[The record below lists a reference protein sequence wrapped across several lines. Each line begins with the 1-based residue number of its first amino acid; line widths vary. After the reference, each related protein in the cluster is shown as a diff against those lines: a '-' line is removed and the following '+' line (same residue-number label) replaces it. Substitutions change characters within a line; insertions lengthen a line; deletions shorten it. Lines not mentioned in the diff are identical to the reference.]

1 MDDGLDGRLRV
12 GYRDRRWCGMPRV
25 TCTGLRGRAAPGT
38 SARCRSWSPPGRRR
52 CSTVSPAG
60 RTGAIRLQAWCSTPP
75 ATFMAPPCSAARPA
89 RPASQEGVVFKVD
102 PLGQETV
109 LHGFTGLSDGGESQ
123 SGVILDRRGNLY
135 GTTYYGGAGD
145 QGVVYEIEPSGQET
159 VLYNFTNANGGG
171 GNPIAGVIPAGS
183 RVPESQAH
191 KPEILVLLQAQ
202 SLSYVTRSRSR
213 G

>member
-1 MDDGLDGRLRV
+1 VVRDAQGNLYGTTWSGGAWNLGTVYKLEPSGKETVLHSFTGGADGGNPAAGVVLDSAGNL
-12 GYRDRRWCGMPRV
+12 Y
-25 TCTGLRGRAAPGT
+25 GT
-38 SARCRSWSPPGRRR
+38 
-52 CSTVSPAG
+52 TVFG
-60 RTGAIRLQAWCSTPP
+60 GA
-75 ATFMAPPCSAARPA
+75 
-89 RPASQEGVVFKVD
+89 ASQTGIPGGCSFQGGSVR
-102 PLGQETV
+102 PGNRA